1 MKEHQLPNNCYT
13 ICESTEQCKQLF
25 DWAKA
30 NEIETMY
37 DNYEDENCLAYE
49 DALITTTVEDCIE
62 DGSTFM
68 PLAEFISKLQ
78 GNWEQPNEVTMQ
90 SLQDEAHDFVIGI
103 LPALTHEQ
111 QVKKILE
118 EATELAESPNDETEY
133 ADVLISLLVAYKLK
147 GGNTQDLL
155 RVASQKMKINRE
167 RKWGKADSNGL
178 IKHIK

>member
-78 GNWEQPNEVTMQ
+78 GKWEQPNEVSIKLPINDWNT
-90 SLQDEAHDFVIGI
+90 LFIGI
-103 LPALTHEQ
+103 YYGEDERLKSIVNAIKEQ
-111 QVKKILE
+111 LNQQQ
-118 EATELAESPNDETEY
+118 P
-133 ADVLISLLVAYKLK
+133 
-147 GGNTQDLL
+147 
-155 RVASQKMKINRE
+155 
-167 RKWGKADSNGL
+167 
-178 IKHIK
+178 

>member
-68 PLAEFISKLQ
+68 PLSEFITKLKGEPLESKTYT
-78 GNWEQPNEVTMQ
+78 EAEVI
-90 SLQDEAHDFVIGI
+90 D
-103 LPALTHEQ
+103 
-111 QVKKILE
+111 
-118 EATELAESPNDETEY
+118 
-133 ADVLISLLVAYKLK
+133 LLVAERTRAVEIVESTEEEYNKK
-147 GGNTQDLL
+147 
-155 RVASQKMKINRE
+155 AEMKSGSHPQIAYWNKDTANECRLIAMAISGSNALAATLGETMRDRIE
-167 RKWGKADSNGL
+167 RQLNQQQP
-178 IKHIK
+178 